1 LNKLGI
7 PTLKESRLQST
18 PRYGGTR
25 IVGDPST
32 YTVIQDVL
40 KIGNCSRKL
49 SRPLKEPFSIPRSR
63 RSPTSVMDL
72 GNS

>member
-1 LNKLGI
+1 M
-7 PTLKESRLQST
+7 PTLEESRLQST

-32 YTVIQDVL
+32 YTENQDVL
-40 KIGNCSRKL
+40 KIGNHSRKL
-49 SRPLKEPFSIPRSR
+49 SRPLKEPFLIPKSR
-63 RSPTSVMDL
+63 RSPTKVIDL